1 MMLVVHEQEF
11 IARPGIREAHAAWV
25 AGGAPVGDPA
35 HGTLR
40 GKLRIG
46 EGEQRGEARGR
57 QAGNSEVHDWLPML
71 AHAQYGEP
79 AISNHPIP
87 VARMERRATPRN
99 PGRVSRI

>member
-25 AGGAPVGDPA
+25 AGGAPVGFPA

-40 GKLRIG
+40 GQLRVG
-46 EGEQRGEARGR
+46 ECEQMGEALRR
-57 QAGNSEVHDWLPML
+57 QAGNSEVHDVAPYVGSR
-71 AHAQYGEP
+71 QYGEP

-87 VARMERRATPRN
+87 VARMERRATPSN
-99 PGRVSRI
+99 PGT